1 MTITEA
7 IEHLETKLDFFNE
20 HFDFPCE
27 NAEFEC
33 PYNLKEILQSLKE
46 QQSQHMY
53 LMADFDNYRKRIVK
67 DLDDIRNRTKEKFV
81 LDMLPII
88 DDLERLLSQIDSENP
103 SQNEIGFQMTAENL
117 EKMLAAN
124 GCKRLDISIGDKFD
138 VNLHE
143 ALCTSMVED
152 ESLDDTI
159 AEVFQCG
166 WMLNDKVIRH
176 AKVKVNKIGIL

>member
-7 IEHLETKLDFFNE
+7 IEHLETTLVKTYE
-20 HFDFPCE
+20 QYDFPCE
-27 NAEFEC
+27 NVEFDC
-33 PYNLKEILQSLKE
+33 PYKLKEILQVLKE
-46 QQSQHMY
+46 QRSQHMY
-53 LMADFDNYRKRIVK
+53 LMADFDNYRKRTIK
-67 DLDDIRNRTKEKFV
+67 DLDDIRNKTKEKFV

-88 DDLERLLSQIDSENP
+88 DDLERLLNQIDSENP
-103 SQNEIGFQMTAENL
+103 SQNEIGFQMTTENL

-124 GCKRLDISIGDKFD
+124 GCKRIDISIGDKFD

-176 AKVKVNKIGIL
+176 TKVKVNKMV

>member
-7 IEHLETKLDFFNE
+7 IEHLETTLVKTYE
-20 HFDFPCE
+20 QYDFPCE
-27 NAEFEC
+27 NVEFGC
-33 PYNLKEILQSLKE
+33 PYKLKEILQTLKE
-46 QQSQHMY
+46 QHSHHMY
-53 LMADFDNYRKRIVK
+53 LMADFDNYRKRTIK
-67 DLDDIRNRTKEKFV
+67 DLDDIRNKTKEKFV

-166 WMLNDKVIRH
+166 WMLNDRVIRH
-176 AKVKVNKIGIL
+176 AKVALYSTKD